1 MPQAIPVAL
10 AAIKT
15 AGAYLASASTAVA
28 AGTAGIGQTLAVTA
42 ANLAISAT
50 LTVAA
55 SALQPGVKTSGTAID
70 WTADPNA
77 PLHFAFGEFGLAGQI
92 VHCETFGPDL
102 MYAGFVS
109 VFSAAGPIDGFVS
122 YSSNDQAVT
131 FDSNGKA
138 ITSEYANEMFRKTQI
153 GSQPTATALSITGLK
168 NGVTL
173 PNWGSAYKLNAKA
186 GEILILAENSKFTA
200 CDRQVPK
207 GITVLRGLLC
217 WDPRLDSTYPGGS
230 GSCRLNDPSTWVYTT
245 NAYLHA
251 LKWALGLWEGPTGY
265 GTPHVDCQVGGIGA
279 LQDEIDVAA
288 YVEAANLFEA
298 NEWSCAAWP
307 GTDEDKAAVLDSFL
321 QAGGAIYA
329 EKRGLLSCV
338 HRIAERASV
347 ATITGA
353 DTTGPI
359 ELDAGAAEENRINTL
374 QPRFWGTAAY
384 KWQMV
389 AADPVTST
397 TWQEEDGQGVAVE
410 RSRGLDY
417 NYVNNAKQARE
428 LAALQIAHTRE
439 GIRGVIPLRPY
450 LQGLEVGDCIT
461 IDEPDFV
468 LDGLKCLILDI
479 DDETDED
486 TLRVAFIAESDG
498 KYPFAYGLTTTPP
511 PAPSLTPESNAVA
524 TPDVSEW
531 TLEAGLIP
539 VDGADVPALVLTG
552 EVDNARATSVVFEYR
567 LDGETDWTLAGT
579 EEPNVTRKVIT
590 GVSTGQSYEVAVRY
604 RVGARISGR
613 LVLGPQGVG
622 DTTPPGPVTSG
633 TVTGRLGAIISR
645 WTNPTD
651 ADFDLAKVYRHTSND
666 RSAASLIGS
675 TRGTQ
680 FADDTVTPLTDFH
693 VWVGTVDRSGNEQ
706 AQGDWAYLG
715 DAQATDPG
723 DLITSDDY
731 SWDDLPGRPTE
742 LTDGRITDALETDGT
757 LTSGTRTGSGL
768 MLRTAGS
775 EEFTGAANANYITA
789 TSELSDD
796 ANLGGTAE
804 WTGTSGRPANL
815 ASLVGSEPILNTAIT
830 LSAAGVLSG
839 GGTSV
844 QVNLAS
850 LPGAVGTSQVADG
863 AISGTKLADN
873 AVDLAGAKVTGKS
886 LANVDSAAAAKL
898 DGIAAGATVGADF
911 DTNVTNIPANLAAL
925 TGSEVINNATL
936 QTALTT
942 GSVIPAEAVTF
953 TNKGALAER
962 DDIDTPQIV
971 QNAVT
976 ASGSAVTDARVT
988 IGENGAY
995 VQIQTL
1001 TITTTG
1007 KPVEIDWGA
1016 YFRTKSPSG
1025 FNVQVS
1031 LSRSTVP
1038 TGGGSPVT
1046 AGPDFGSYQALELSG
1061 DDFYHGLLASK
1072 AKDTPPAGT
1081 TTYTLSAGS
1090 NLGTFLTTKTAEK
1103 RYLSA
1108 REYKSE

>member
-15 AGAYLASASTAVA
+15 AGAYLSAASAATA
-28 AGTAGIGQTLAVTA
+28 AGTATLGQTLAVTA
-42 ANLAISAT
+42 ANLAVSAT

-55 SALQPGVKTSGTAID
+55 SALQPAVRTSGTAID

-77 PLHFAFGEFGLAGQI
+77 PLHFAFGRVGLAGQI

-102 MYAGFVS
+102 MYAAFVS

-131 FDSNGKA
+131 FDANGKA

-153 GSQPTATALSITGLK
+153 GSQPTATALSIAGLK
-168 NGVTL
+168 NGATL

-186 GEILILAENSKFTA
+186 AEILILAENSKFTA
-200 CDRQVPK
+200 FDRQVPK
-207 GITVLRGLLC
+207 GITVMRGLLC

-265 GTPHVDCQVGGIGA
+265 GTPQVDYQVGGIGA
-279 LQDEIDVAA
+279 LPDEIDVAA
-288 YVEAANLFEA
+288 YVEAANLFDA
-298 NEWSCAAWP
+298 NEWACAAWP

-359 ELDAGAAEENRINTL
+359 ELDAGAAEESRINTV
-374 QPRFWGTAAY
+374 QPRYWSEAH

-410 RSRGLDY
+410 RSRGLDF
-417 NYVNNAKQARE
+417 NYVPTAKQVRE

-450 LQGLEVGDCIT
+450 MQGLEVGDCIT

-479 DDETDED
+479 DDETDAD

-498 KYPFAYGLTTTPP
+498 KYGFAYGLTTTPP
-511 PAPSLTPESNAVA
+511 PAPSLTPESNTVA

-531 TLEAGLIP
+531 ALAADLLA

-552 EVDNARATSVVFEYR
+552 EVDNARATAVVFEYR
-567 LDGETDWTLAGT
+567 VDGAPNWTLAGT

-604 RVGARISGR
+604 RVGARISDR
-613 LVLGPQGVG
+613 LVLGPVGVG

-633 TVTGRLGAIISR
+633 TVTGRLGAIVSR

-651 ADFDLAKVYRHTSND
+651 SDFDLAKVYRHTSND
-666 RSAASLIGS
+666 RASATLIGS

-680 FADDTVTPLTDFH
+680 FADDAATPLTDFH
-693 VWVGTVDRSGNEQ
+693 VWVSTVDRTGNEQ
-706 AQGDWAYLG
+706 DQADWAYLG
-715 DAQATDPG
+715 SAQASDPG
-723 DLITSDDY
+723 DLVTVDDY

-742 LTDGRITDALETDGT
+742 LTDGRVVDALEADGT
-757 LTSGTRTGSGL
+757 LTAGARSGSGL
-768 MLRTAGS
+768 MLRSAGS
-775 EEFTGAANANYITA
+775 EEFTGDADATAGADWSSNLTNRPTELTDGRIAAGLASNGDLARNIPISILNGSNVLRFTGGGAFTGALNANYVTA
-789 TSELSDD
+789 TSELTDD
-796 ANLGGTAE
+796 ANLGETAA
-804 WTGTSGRPANL
+804 WTGVSGRPTDL
-815 ASLVGSEPILNTAIT
+815 SELDASASSKL
-830 LSAAGVLSG
+830 AGVEAG
-839 GGTSV
+839 A
-844 QVNLAS
+844 QVNPADLAA
-850 LPGAVGTSQVADG
+850 LDAA
-863 AISGTKLADN
+863 AATKLAGIES
-873 AVDLAGAKVTGKS
+873 GAQV
-886 LANVDSAAAAKL
+886 N
-898 DGIAAGATVGADF
+898 
-911 DTNVTNIPANLAAL
+911 PANLAAL
-925 TGSEVINNATL
+925 DATAASDLAAAKAGVDGLGDLAVKNTVATADIDDNSVISIDPFEFSGTVTTSGATSDATAVTVMEFEVESDGEPLLIRTELVAKFWHPSAGDFSFTLRFQRVGEAGTLRNDLVINGINGDQFHGFLAPTILDVPGSGTHTYKVFAWASTNTGFTHRDFTDRFATVTHL
-936 QTALTT
+936 KATT
-942 GSVIPAEAVTF
+942 
-953 TNKGALAER
+953 LA
-962 DDIDTPQIV
+962 
-971 QNAVT
+971 
-976 ASGSAVTDARVT
+976 
-988 IGENGAY
+988 
-995 VQIQTL
+995 
-1001 TITTTG
+1001 
-1007 KPVEIDWGA
+1007 
-1016 YFRTKSPSG
+1016 
-1025 FNVQVS
+1025 
-1031 LSRSTVP
+1031 
-1038 TGGGSPVT
+1038 
-1046 AGPDFGSYQALELSG
+1046 
-1061 DDFYHGLLASK
+1061 
-1072 AKDTPPAGT
+1072 
-1081 TTYTLSAGS
+1081 
-1090 NLGTFLTTKTAEK
+1090 
-1103 RYLSA
+1103 
-1108 REYKSE
+1108 